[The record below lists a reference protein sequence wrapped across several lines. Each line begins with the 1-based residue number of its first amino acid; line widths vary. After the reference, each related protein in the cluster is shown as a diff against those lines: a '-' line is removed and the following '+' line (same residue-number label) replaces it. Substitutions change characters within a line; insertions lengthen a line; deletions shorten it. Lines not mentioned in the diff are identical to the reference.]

1 MAVKINMDM
10 PKSCEL
16 CRLSYDT
23 WKCDYS
29 PSTKLMCAVLHR
41 EVRQYG
47 GAKDEHCPLQEVKED
62 K

>member
-1 MAVKINMDM
+1 MAVKIEMDM

-23 WKCDYS
+23 WRCDYS
-29 PSTKLMCAVLHR
+29 TNTKLICAVLHR
-41 EVRQYG
+41 EVVKYG
-47 GAKDEHCPLQEVKED
+47 GAKYEHCPLKEC